1 MLGLRVFN
9 SAGATAM
16 DRVQVFLRNPL
27 FTSRESSHVPAQAV
41 ILEGEVQENRGAG
54 VLIKVSTW
62 FDRHGEDLGGESKTL
77 FIPPSKIDHI
87 FYMD

>member
-1 MLGLRVFN
+1 
-9 SAGATAM
+9 M

-27 FTSRESSHVPAQAV
+27 FTSRENSHVPAQAV

-54 VLIKVSTW
+54 VLIKVSVW
-62 FDRHGEDLGGESKTL
+62 LDKHQEDLGGDPKTL

-87 FYMD
+87 FYLD

>member
-1 MLGLRVFN
+1 
-9 SAGATAM
+9 M

-27 FTSRESSHVPAQAV
+27 FTIRENSHVPAQAV

-54 VLIKVSTW
+54 VSIKVSAW
-62 FDRHGEDLGGESKTL
+62 LDRHGKDLGGAPKTL